1 MKISNMCNISCF
13 RKKLEKS
20 LKQTTQ
26 YVFFLLWLS
35 CKRTHKY
42 VKQLKKKQLWRLTF
56 LYVSFSSLCG
66 IKMCIFICAI
76 HFVFEITTST
86 LNSLKKKQTTRFKFP
101 SKANVQQNC
110 LDQLISTCNSQTKQ
124 ENINPSICLK

>member
-13 RKKLEKS
+13 RKKIGKIF
-20 LKQTTQ
+20 KAYHT
-26 YVFFLLWLS
+26 VCFFLLWLS

-56 LYVSFSSLCG
+56 LYVLFSSLCG

-86 LNSLKKKQTTRFKFP
+86 LNSLKKQTTRFKFP